1 MSIVTELTG
10 SEFTRKNHGGFMSA
24 SSKNNS
30 TTNSV
35 KDVLFQKIGN
45 TWFIF
50 SEVNNEVVYSVM
62 PAGMD
67 PKSTK
72 LELYNIIEEHMTK
85 VASHKR
91 RAPEASV
98 A

>member
-1 MSIVTELTG
+1 MTTST
-10 SEFTRKNHGGFMSA
+10 N
-24 SSKNNS
+24 SKNNS
-30 TTNSV
+30 KTSANV

-62 PAGMD
+62 PQGMD
-67 PKSTK
+67 PKETK
-72 LELYNIIEEHMTK
+72 LELYNIIEEHMSK

>member
-1 MSIVTELTG
+1 MTISQNT
-10 SEFTRKNHGGFMSA
+10 N
-24 SSKNNS
+24 SSKTS
-30 TTNSV
+30 AQV

-62 PAGMD
+62 PQGMD
-67 PKSTK
+67 PKETK

-85 VASHKR
+85 VAGHKR

>member
-1 MSIVTELTG
+1 MTTTTS
-10 SEFTRKNHGGFMSA
+10 KNSNNNNNN
-24 SSKNNS
+24 SSKDI
-30 TTNSV
+30 V

-50 SEVNNEVVYSVM
+50 SEVNNEAVYSVM
-62 PAGMD
+62 PEGMD

-72 LELYNIIEEHMTK
+72 LELYEIIEEHMSK

-91 RAPEASV
+91 RSSEAV

>member
-1 MSIVTELTG
+1 MTLSK
-10 SEFTRKNHGGFMSA
+10 SEN
-24 SSKNNS
+24 SKNLKN
-30 TTNSV
+30 NV

-62 PAGMD
+62 PQGMD

-72 LELYNIIEEHMTK
+72 LELFEIIEEHLTK
-85 VASHKR
+85 VASNKR
-91 RAPEASV
+91 RQTEV
-98 A
+98 AA

>member
-1 MSIVTELTG
+1 MTTTTKTNTS
-10 SEFTRKNHGGFMSA
+10 N
-24 SSKNNS
+24 NNS
-30 TTNSV
+30 KKIKTQV

-62 PAGMD
+62 PQGMD
-67 PKSTK
+67 PKETK
-72 LELYNIIEEHMTK
+72 LELYEIIEEHMTK